1 MSRLQG
7 EQAGKE
13 RGANQVEIIKPE
25 EYAVS
30 EWAGGKTTQ
39 LYIYPQDSE
48 YAKRNFLLR
57 ISSAT
62 VECERSEFTSL
73 PQVERII
80 LPLSGSLHLFYEGHG
95 EKKLEPFE
103 QDRFDG
109 GWKTVSVGRATDFNV
124 MLREGTQ
131 AQVRLLDVNPNEQAS
146 VEVAANGLTAV
157 FAAQGTAVVDGK
169 ALPERGL
176 AVAKEEGSFLLTG
189 GSAGCRLLCVEVQWR
204 LPSILTRK
212 KRAGM
217 SSFFIDK

>member
-1 MSRLQG
+1 MGRRKDHPAVHLSAG
-7 EQAGKE
+7 E
-13 RGANQVEIIKPE
+13 RVC
-25 EYAVS
+25 
-30 EWAGGKTTQ
+30 
-39 LYIYPQDSE
+39 
-48 YAKRNFLLR
+48 KRNFLLR

-146 VEVAANGLTAV
+146 VEVAA
-157 FAAQGTAVVDGK
+157 K
-169 ALPERGL
+169 RSERGIRR
-176 AVAKEEGSFLLTG
+176 AGNGSGRWKSVAGARTG
-189 GSAGCRLLCVEVQWR
+189 GRKGRR
-204 LPSILTRK
+204 KLPSDR
-212 KRAGM
+212 RQA
-217 SSFFIDK
+217 

>member
-1 MSRLQG
+1 M
-7 EQAGKE
+7 
-13 RGANQVEIIKPE
+13 
-25 EYAVS
+25 S

-176 AVAKEEGSFLLTG
+176 AVVKEEGSFLLTRRQRRMQIAVRRG
-189 GSAGCRLLCVEVQWR
+189 
-204 LPSILTRK
+204 SILTRK

>member
-1 MSRLQG
+1 MPN
-7 EQAGKE
+7 ETFCCA
-13 RGANQVEIIKPE
+13 
-25 EYAVS
+25 
-30 EWAGGKTTQ
+30 
-39 LYIYPQDSE
+39 
-48 YAKRNFLLR
+48 
-57 ISSAT
+57 SAAQRWSAS
-62 VECERSEFTSL
+62 VRSL
-73 PQVERII
+73 PACRRWERII

-169 ALPERGL
+169 S
-176 AVAKEEGSFLLTG
+176 VAGARTG
-189 GSAGCRLLCVEVQWR
+189 GRKGRR
-204 LPSILTRK
+204 KLPSDRRQRRMQIAVRRGSILTRK

-217 SSFFIDK
+217 SFFLLTNDTILYIIYYNMKNKER

>member
-62 VECERSEFTSL
+62 VECERLPACRRWSES
-73 PQVERII
+73 
-80 LPLSGSLHLFYEGHG
+80 S
-95 EKKLEPFE
+95 
-103 QDRFDG
+103 
-109 GWKTVSVGRATDFNV
+109 
-124 MLREGTQ
+124 
-131 AQVRLLDVNPNEQAS
+131 
-146 VEVAANGLTAV
+146 
-157 FAAQGTAVVDGK
+157 
-169 ALPERGL
+169 
-176 AVAKEEGSFLLTG
+176 
-189 GSAGCRLLCVEVQWR
+189 CR
-204 LPSILTRK
+204 
-212 KRAGM
+212 
-217 SSFFIDK
+217 

>member
-1 MSRLQG
+1 MTNARRSVIPEVKAVSRLQG

-189 GSAGCRLLCVEVQWR
+189 GSAGCRLLCVEVQ
-204 LPSILTRK
+204 
-212 KRAGM
+212 
-217 SSFFIDK
+217 F

>member
-176 AVAKEEGSFLLTG
+176 AVVKEEGSFLLTP
-189 GSAGCRLLCVEVQWR
+189 AAAQDADCC
-204 LPSILTRK
+204 
-212 KRAGM
+212 A
-217 SSFFIDK
+217 

>member
-1 MSRLQG
+1 M
-7 EQAGKE
+7 
-13 RGANQVEIIKPE
+13 EIIKPE

-39 LYIYPQDSE
+39 LYIYPQGSE

-103 QDRFDG
+103 QDRFDRGICRAGNGSGRWKSVAGARTG
-109 GWKTVSVGRATDFNV
+109 GRKGRRKLPSDRRQRRMQIAVGRGA
-124 MLREGTQ
+124 
-131 AQVRLLDVNPNEQAS
+131 
-146 VEVAANGLTAV
+146 
-157 FAAQGTAVVDGK
+157 
-169 ALPERGL
+169 
-176 AVAKEEGSFLLTG
+176 
-189 GSAGCRLLCVEVQWR
+189 
-204 LPSILTRK
+204 ILTRK

>member
-1 MSRLQG
+1 M
-7 EQAGKE
+7 
-13 RGANQVEIIKPE
+13 EIIKPE

-39 LYIYPQDSE
+39 LYIYPQGSE

-103 QDRFDG
+103 QDCFDG

-169 ALPERGL
+169 AL
-176 AVAKEEGSFLLTG
+176 TG
-189 GSAGCRLLCVEVQWR
+189 GRKGRR
-204 LPSILTRK
+204 KLPSDRRQRRMQIAVRRGSILTRK

>member
-146 VEVAANGLTAV
+146 VEVAANGLTA
-157 FAAQGTAVVDGK
+157 AVVDGK

-189 GSAGCRLLCVEVQWR
+189 GSAGCRLLCVEVQ
-204 LPSILTRK
+204 
-212 KRAGM
+212 
-217 SSFFIDK
+217 F

>member
-1 MSRLQG
+1 M
-7 EQAGKE
+7 
-13 RGANQVEIIKPE
+13 EIIKPE

-39 LYIYPQDSE
+39 LYIYPQGSE
-48 YAKRNFLLR
+48 YAKRKFLLR

-189 GSAGCRLLCVEVQWR
+189 GSAGCRLLCVEVQ
-204 LPSILTRK
+204 
-212 KRAGM
+212 
-217 SSFFIDK
+217 F

>member
-1 MSRLQG
+1 M
-7 EQAGKE
+7 
-13 RGANQVEIIKPE
+13 EIIKPE

-39 LYIYPQDSE
+39 LYIYPQGSE

-109 GWKTVSVGRATDFNV
+109 GWK
-124 MLREGTQ
+124 
-131 AQVRLLDVNPNEQAS
+131 
-146 VEVAANGLTAV
+146 NG
-157 FAAQGTAVVDGK
+157 
-169 ALPERGL
+169 ER
-176 AVAKEEGSFLLTG
+176 
-189 GSAGCRLLCVEVQWR
+189 R
-204 LPSILTRK
+204 
-212 KRAGM
+212 
-217 SSFFIDK
+217 

>member
-7 EQAGKE
+7 EQADKE

-39 LYIYPQDSE
+39 LYIYPQDSG

-109 GWKTVSVGRATDFNV
+109 GWKTVSVGKATDFNV

-131 AQVRLLDVNPNEQAS
+131 AQVRLLDVKENEQQT
-146 VEVAANGLTAV
+146 V
-157 FAAQGTAVVDGK
+157 
-169 ALPERGL
+169 
-176 AVAKEEGSFLLTG
+176 
-189 GSAGCRLLCVEVQWR
+189 
-204 LPSILTRK
+204 
-212 KRAGM
+212 
-217 SSFFIDK
+217 

>member
-1 MSRLQG
+1 M
-7 EQAGKE
+7 
-13 RGANQVEIIKPE
+13 EIIKPE

-39 LYIYPQDSE
+39 LYIYPQGSE

-131 AQVRLLDVNPNEQAS
+131 AQVRLLVNPNEQAS

-189 GSAGCRLLCVEVQWR
+189 GSAGCRLLCVEVQ
-204 LPSILTRK
+204 
-212 KRAGM
+212 
-217 SSFFIDK
+217 F